1 MMMMTIIDDYH
12 DNSDH
17 DDNYRN
23 DATSE
28 SSEIIVRTQD
38 LINFRQ

>member
-1 MMMMTIIDDYH
+1 MMMMIDD
-12 DNSDH
+12 DSDH
-17 DDNYRN
+17 DGNYRN

>member
-1 MMMMTIIDDYH
+1 MTIVIMMIDD
-12 DNSDH
+12 DSDH
-17 DDNYRN
+17 DGNYRN